1 MTRHRKSSD
10 PKRGEGQS
18 MHKGTEQHGWSPDV
32 DQTEQQ
38 KNESAHRSFHP
49 EEYAPEKDRAEKGRG
64 KESGGQEKVPPA
76 SEVKSET
83 AAGERRAAETDEKG
97 MRDMGPKGPSRRPSG
112 GRDAEAHTGVDPQN
126 P

>member
-1 MTRHRKSSD
+1 MTRHRKSSH
-10 PKRGEGQS
+10 PKMGEGQS

-38 KNESAHRSFHP
+38 KNESARRSFRP
-49 EEYAPEKDRAEKGRG
+49 EEYAPEKGRGEKGRG

-83 AAGERRAAETDEKG
+83 RSGERRAADTDEKG

-112 GRDAEAHTGVDPQN
+112 GRDAEAHTGVDPQD

>member
-1 MTRHRKSSD
+1 MTRHRKSSH
-10 PKRGEGQS
+10 PKMGEGQS

-38 KNESAHRSFHP
+38 KNESARRSFRP
-49 EEYAPEKDRAEKGRG
+49 EEYAPEKDRGEKGRG

-83 AAGERRAAETDEKG
+83 RSGERRAADTDEKG

-112 GRDAEAHTGVDPQN
+112 GRDAEAHTGVDPQD

>member
-1 MTRHRKSSD
+1 
-10 PKRGEGQS
+10 

-38 KNESAHRSFHP
+38 KNESARRSFRP
-49 EEYAPEKDRAEKGRG
+49 EEYAPEKGRGEKGRG

-83 AAGERRAAETDEKG
+83 RSGERRAADTDEKG

-112 GRDAEAHTGVDPQN
+112 GRDAEAHTGVDPQD